1 MQAFM
6 IRNKESGEY
15 LTPNYVGKN
24 TWFRRQ
30 DAVRA
35 IKYHNNK
42 CDTIDYVLPDYEVVI
57 FDLIE
62 VSKGEI

>member
-1 MQAFM
+1 MQVFM

-15 LTPNYVGKN
+15 LTPNYSGKD

-35 IKYHNNK
+35 IKYNNEQREWAEY
-42 CDTIDYVLPDYEVVI
+42 TLSDYEVVT

-62 VSKGEI
+62 VFKGEI